1 MKRRE
6 KTTVKRSA
14 TVLRGTVF
22 FAVLS
27 ALLFSAAAWA
37 QEEKGKA
44 LYEQWCA
51 QCHGLKGAGDGE
63 AAERMYPRPR
73 DFTFGMYKFRTTPG
87 ESGPTDDD
95 LARTVREGLSG
106 TAMPGFRHFSDG
118 EVKALVRHLKGFSP
132 DVFESVDPPLPVGSP
147 PSASKE
153 LIEKGKKIYQEAKC
167 WECHGREG
175 RGDGEKSWQE
185 DFKDKWGFRIVPRDQ
200 THPWEYRNGA
210 SLEAIYR
217 TITTG
222 LSGTPMASYQDSYS
236 DEDRWALAA
245 YVRSL
250 HRERKL
256 GISLRVAK
264 TEKLPEKPD
273 DPAWE
278 KVPPLD
284 VPLGGQIIVEPRH
297 YAPRVHN
304 AVVRA
309 LYTDTELALLLEW
322 SDTKPNQGGD
332 GKPPDAAGIQF
343 PLKPSAGVAKP
354 YFGMG
359 DRKHPVMMWFW
370 KANADKVLE
379 LTAKGPKK
387 ELMTEHAE
395 TEVTAV
401 AEYRD
406 GLYRVLFKR
415 KLQTREGSG
424 PGFVAGHFLPFAL
437 AVYDG
442 ENGEEKGK
450 KAVSAWYYLFL
461 EPPPPLRVYLVPPA
475 AGVAALLALFAL
487 ARAARRR
494 G

>member
-1 MKRRE
+1 VRV
-6 KTTVKRSA
+6 KTIRI
-14 TVLRGTVF
+14 VLVAGL
-22 FAVLS
+22 VLWLMS
-27 ALLFSAAAWA
+27 VPVSA
-37 QEEKGKA
+37 QEEKGKI

-73 DFTFGMYKFRTTPG
+73 DFTFGVYKFRSTP
-87 ESGPTDDD
+87 SGSPPADED
-95 LARTVREGLSG
+95 LSRSIRQGMPG
-106 TAMPGFRHFSDG
+106 TAMPGWDRFTDE
-118 EVKALVRHLKGFSP
+118 EVRALVRYIKGFAP
-132 DVFESVDPPLPVGSP
+132 EVFEAKEEQIPAGKPPK
-147 PSASKE
+147 PSAE
-153 LIEKGKKIYQEAKC
+153 VLEQGKKVYEKAKC
-167 WECHGREG
+167 WECHGQQG
-175 RGDGEKSWQE
+175 RGDGEKGRKA
-185 DFKDKWGFRIVPRDQ
+185 DFKDDWGQPAVPRNQ
-200 THPWEYRNGA
+200 THPWEYRNG
-210 SLEAIYR
+210 SVLEEIYR

-236 DEDRWALAA
+236 DEDRWVLAA

-256 GISLRVAK
+256 GISLRVIRA
-264 TEKLPEKPD
+264 EKLPERPD

-278 KVPPLD
+278 KAPPLD

-309 LYTDTELALLLEW
+309 LYTDTEFALLLEW
-322 SDTKPNQGGD
+322 SDTKPNRGGD

-343 PLKPSAGVAKP
+343 PLKPSGGVVKP

-359 DRKHPVMMWFW
+359 DRKNPVVMWFW
-370 KANADKVLE
+370 KADTAKVVE

-387 ELMTEHAE
+387 DLMTERADA
-395 TEVTAV
+395 EVTAV
-401 AEYRD
+401 AEYKD

-437 AVYDG
+437 TVYDG

-461 EPPPPLRVYLVPPA
+461 EPPLPLRVYLVPPA